1 MQNLFDVI
9 PVGFFNY
16 LASNSNHRIY
26 ADCLQVIYD
35 EYDREISYRICDALA
50 IYLMEN
56 HLQLEGEKLLE
67 NRNYNDMANAVIRK
81 LSDEEQSGFCYG
93 IGRTAESQEIL

>member
-1 MQNLFDVI
+1 MVNNQDKQNKRKTAPNLFDII

-35 EYDREISYRICDALA
+35 EYDRK
-50 IYLMEN
+50 YL
-56 HLQLEGEKLLE
+56 
-67 NRNYNDMANAVIRK
+67 
-81 LSDEEQSGFCYG
+81 
-93 IGRTAESQEIL
+93 IGSPVADCAMPYPYI

>member
-1 MQNLFDVI
+1 MKNLFDVI

-35 EYDREISYRICDALA
+35 EYDREISYRLPRNRVRDALA

-56 HLQLEGEKLLE
+56 HVRLEEE
-67 NRNYNDMANAVIRK
+67 DIPDNRNYNDMASAVIRK
-81 LSDEEQSGFCYG
+81 FSHRDVGWLEEDLRRY
-93 IGRTAESQEIL
+93 